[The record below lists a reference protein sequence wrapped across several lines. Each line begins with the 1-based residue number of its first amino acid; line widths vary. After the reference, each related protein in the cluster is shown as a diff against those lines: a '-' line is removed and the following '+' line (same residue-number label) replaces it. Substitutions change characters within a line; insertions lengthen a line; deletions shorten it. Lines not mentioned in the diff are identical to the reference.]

1 MRDILIDFRYYQGMV
16 AFHGGGEYG
25 NVVLE
30 KLLGQSEQINCGIFF
45 LKGRNVDLS
54 MLKRCQESGWRIHPI
69 CDLRNLSAL
78 VRDYGYAVIYS
89 ALPYNGWWGK
99 INFNRPVRFIGSF
112 HGLRDIE
119 LADCE
124 TDEKCFGRKEQS
136 EASRCYIFGEED
148 NEKRIKKRRHYS
160 DALLSFK
167 DLKIITVSEHTK
179 HSILYHYP
187 ELQNADIEVLYSPPK
202 QIQNVTIKDDAE
214 VLNREGL
221 ISGNY
226 GLIVSAGIWY
236 KNGKRAMLAY
246 DRVFDRQFKF
256 IGSDFKVVVLG
267 VKKKTEMTSDI
278 IHKER
283 FILLDYVSTEMLEIL
298 YRNAH
303 LFVYPSL
310 NEGFGYPPL
319 EAMKYGTICACSVN
333 TSIAEV
339 CRDMVLYFN
348 PLLIDEIA
356 IRIIESFSENIR
368 EEKRKKIEQQLPI
381 VTERQEKDL
390 QRLVKIIIGEG

>member
-1 MRDILIDFRYYQGMV
+1 MRNVLIDFRYYQGGT

-30 KLLGQSEQINCGIFF
+30 ELLGQPEQINCGIFF
-45 LKGRNVDLS
+45 FRGRNICLR
-54 MLKRCQESGWRIHPI
+54 MLRRCEESGWRIHAI
-69 CDLRNLSAL
+69 CDLRNLSAI
-78 VRDYGYAVIYS
+78 VRDYGYTVIYS
-89 ALPYNGWWGK
+89 ALPYSGWWSK
-99 INFNRPVRFIGSF
+99 VNFHSHIRFIGTF

-124 TDEKCFGRKEQS
+124 DDEKCF
-136 EASRCYIFGEED
+136 SRQAEETYSSCYIYGKED
-148 NEKRIKKRRHYS
+148 EKKRSKKKLPYS
-160 DALLSFK
+160 DALLTFK
-167 DLKIITVSEHTK
+167 DCKIIAVSEHTK
-179 HSILYHYP
+179 HSIYYHYP

-202 QIQNVTIKDDAE
+202 QVPVMEDGNDEEI
-214 VLNREGL
+214 LNKEGL
-221 ISGNY
+221 VSENY

-246 DRVFDRQFKF
+246 DKVFSRSYQF
-256 IGSDFKVVVLG
+256 IRPDYKVVVLG
-267 VKKKTEMTSDI
+267 VKNNEEMLREI
-278 IHKER
+278 KHKER
-283 FILLDYVSTEMLEIL
+283 FVLLNYASAETLEIL

-319 EAMKYGTICACSVN
+319 EAMKYGTICACSAS
-333 TSIAEV
+333 TSIAEI

-356 IRIIESFSENIR
+356 IRIIESFSEKIR
-368 EEKRKKIEQQLPI
+368 TVKKIKIRRQLPE
-381 VTERQEKDL
+381 VVERQTKDL
-390 QRLVKIIIGEG
+390 QRLVKIIVGEN